1 MGGEVLNTEVMNRGR
16 QNDGPHQGETYIM
29 CVCMCVIIHQNMCVC
44 ACVCVGGGGA
54 GAGDGTESFILWL
67 HSVAI
72 DQTINAHTH
81 ARTHTHT
88 HTHIL
93 YITLNFHNFMLLCDL
108 QMWSWSAKQD
118 ELVKL
123 SKCYH
128 HAQSDI
134 YHVYRFSCKP
144 KGSTTIFWS
153 QFPRV
158 LFADA
163 EIQVPST
170 EHHDLWP
177 TARSLAFPNWAFS
190 VHSALCWKHTF
201 VSARHCFLDK
211 RLPLPSTHNHKSL
224 QTNKIY
230 CNLRMYFWWSLY
242 TLYFLAGLMKVTV
255 CDSGLC
261 CCDSA

>member
-1 MGGEVLNTEVMNRGR
+1 M
-16 QNDGPHQGETYIM
+16 
-29 CVCMCVIIHQNMCVC
+29 
-44 ACVCVGGGGA
+44 
-54 GAGDGTESFILWL
+54 
-67 HSVAI
+67 
-72 DQTINAHTH
+72 
-81 ARTHTHT
+81 
-88 HTHIL
+88 
-93 YITLNFHNFMLLCDL
+93 
-108 QMWSWSAKQD
+108 
-118 ELVKL
+118 L

-128 HAQSDI
+128 HAQSEI
-134 YHVYRFSCKP
+134 YHVYRFLCKP

-170 EHHDLWP
+170 EHYDLWS

-190 VHSALCWKHTF
+190 VHSALCWKHICKCEALFSRQAFTLAIYTQ
-201 VSARHCFLDK
+201 SQK
-211 RLPLPSTHNHKSL
+211 HNHKSL

-242 TLYFLAGLMKVTV
+242 TLYFLACLMKVTV
-255 CDSGLC
+255 GDSGLC